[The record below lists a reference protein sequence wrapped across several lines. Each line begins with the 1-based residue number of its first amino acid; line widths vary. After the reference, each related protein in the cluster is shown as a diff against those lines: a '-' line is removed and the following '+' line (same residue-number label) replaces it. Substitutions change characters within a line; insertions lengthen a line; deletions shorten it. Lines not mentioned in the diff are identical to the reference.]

1 MTGATGAG
9 KTTIFDA
16 ISYALYGR
24 LSGDRSWIEKAEECI
39 RNCMCLIGDDGR
51 GSAAYV
57 YPYRINGQR
66 GEFYD
71 PWSNDQDLVLY
82 DALYFSECSNSFK
95 I

>member
-1 MTGATGAG
+1 
-9 KTTIFDA
+9 
-16 ISYALYGR
+16 
-24 LSGDRSWIEKAEECI
+24 
-39 RNCMCLIGDDGR
+39 MCLIGDDGR

-57 YPYRINGQR
+57 YPYRLNGIR

-82 DALYFSECSNSFK
+82 DALYFSDYEDAFK

>member
-1 MTGATGAG
+1 MPGDTLPHHLSCLSARAYM
-9 KTTIFDA
+9 
-16 ISYALYGR
+16 SYSR

-57 YPYRINGQR
+57 YPYRLNGKR

-82 DALYFSECSNSFK
+82 DALYFSEYINSFK